1 MLKLLLFLIKLFPL
15 LLRLKFASAVQRE
28 ERITEIGV
36 FLVKNLVKLGPA
48 FIKLGQVLATRHD
61 IIGSNLGSIL
71 SQLED
76 NLPQANFEKV
86 SKLLDL
92 EIPQERLIEIEYI
105 DKKAVAAASIAQVHK
120 ARLKDGT
127 QIALKFLRPGICIEF
142 HKNLQTL
149 RTISKLYILIFKSA
163 KKLGF
168 EEIMPKIESIA
179 ATELDMRLEAAAAD
193 KLRENCKN
201 DKFVYIPKVYWRYT
215 KKSILALE
223 WVDGLSLK
231 DKDGISKL
239 GISFEEVTKRLAIT
253 FFNQAFRDGF
263 FHADLHKGNIFINQR
278 GQIVLVDFGIVESLA
293 DRDRMFVAQII
304 DAFVSRDYCR
314 VANMYFKAG
323 YIPQDQS
330 RYKFE
335 LACRSIGESIFD
347 APVSQISISELL
359 QQLLT
364 LTRTF
369 SMPTQAQL
377 LMLQKTMVTVEGVG
391 YFLYHDVNMWYL
403 IRPWIK
409 DWAKKN
415 LSYKCRVIRILKH
428 IAAL

>member
-1 MLKLLLFLIKLFPL
+1 MPL
-15 LLRLKFASAVQRE
+15 LLKLRFAKADYRE
-28 ERITEIGV
+28 VCIAKIGS
-36 FLVKNLVKLGPA
+36 FLVRNLVELGPA
-48 FIKLGQVLATRHD
+48 FIKLGQVLSTRQD
-61 IIGSNLGSIL
+61 LVGKNLGSML

-76 NLPQANFEKV
+76 RIPQVDF
-86 SKLLDL
+86 SKISRLLDL
-92 EIPQERLIEIEYI
+92 EISQERLSEIEYI
-105 DKKAVAAASIAQVHK
+105 ENTAVAAASIAQVHK
-120 ARLKDGT
+120 AQLKDGT
-127 QIALKFLRPGICIEF
+127 QIAFKFLRPGISKKF
-142 HKNLQTL
+142 YKNLKTL
-149 RTISKLYILIFKSA
+149 RALSKIYVFIFKSA
-163 KKLGF
+163 KKLKF
-168 EEIMPKIESIA
+168 EEIIPKIESIA
-179 ATELDMRLEAAAAD
+179 AAELDMRLEAAAAD

-231 DKDGISKL
+231 NKEDISKL
-239 GISFEEVTKRLAIT
+239 GLSFKEITRRLAIT

-263 FHADLHKGNIFINQR
+263 FHADLHKGNIFINKS

-304 DAFVSRDYCR
+304 DAFVARDYCR
-314 VANMYFKAG
+314 VANMYFRAG
-323 YIPQDQS
+323 YVPNDQS

-359 QQLLT
+359 KQLLEI
-364 LTRTF
+364 TREF

-377 LMLQKTMVTVEGVG
+377 LMLQKTMLTVEGVG
-391 YFLYHDVNMWYL
+391 YFLYPEVNMWYL

-415 LSYKCRVIRILKH
+415 LSYRCKFRFILKH
-428 IAAL
+428 IFNIL